1 MEARLPEFL
10 IQMLEKQYGEE
21 LTKEIIE
28 GYSQKR
34 LTTLRANTLK
44 TELNIVAEKLGQ
56 AGIETEKVLWSK
68 EAFILK
74 KAQEKKVQELPMYE
88 AEEIYLQS
96 LSSMLP
102 PIILEPKQGNDILD
116 MAAAPRR

>member
-1 MEARLPEFL
+1 MKTMVPEFL

-21 LTKEIIE
+21 ITKEIIE

-44 TELNIVAEKLGQ
+44 TESNIVAEKLGQ
-56 AGIETEKVLWSK
+56 AGIEFEKVSWSK

-74 KAQEKKVQELPMYE
+74 KAQEKNVQELPMYE
-88 AEEIYLQS
+88 KGEIYLQS

>member
-1 MEARLPEFL
+1 MIPEFL

-21 LTKEIIE
+21 ITKEIVE

-44 TELNIVAEKLGQ
+44 TESNIVAEKLGQ
-56 AGIETEKVLWSK
+56 AGIEFEKVSWSK

-74 KAQEKKVQELPMYE
+74 KAQEKNVQELPMYE
-88 AEEIYLQS
+88 AGEIYLQS

>member
-44 TELNIVAEKLGQ
+44 TESNIVAEKLGQ

-88 AEEIYLQS
+88 AGEIYLQS